1 MSWDNISC
9 SCREGVFASKEEY
22 DEHLNQKPDKVYCK
36 CSQCFNSTHEWN
48 LHWPKCSGTAKTTTE
63 SYNKII
69 EYLKTIGEIELNTPK
84 ALIVRIIASINE
96 GGLLEQLH
104 LIDSTPSYSINEGKV
119 IVDFAGTP
127 KKKRFYKPK
136 EKPQKEKGVDKY
148 EASQF
153 WVND

>member
-1 MSWDNISC
+1 MFDNLPC

-22 DEHLNQKPDKVYCK
+22 DEHLIQEPDKVLCK
-36 CSQCFNSTHEWN
+36 CGQHFVSQHEWN
-48 LHWPKCSGTAKTTTE
+48 IHWPKCSGTAKATTE
-63 SYNKII
+63 AQNKII

-84 ALIVRIIASINE
+84 AFIVRIIASINE
-96 GGLLEQLH
+96 EGLLEQLH

-136 EKPQKEKGVDKY
+136 EKPQKEETLTKQ
-148 EASQF
+148 ETSSF
-153 WVND
+153 WIND